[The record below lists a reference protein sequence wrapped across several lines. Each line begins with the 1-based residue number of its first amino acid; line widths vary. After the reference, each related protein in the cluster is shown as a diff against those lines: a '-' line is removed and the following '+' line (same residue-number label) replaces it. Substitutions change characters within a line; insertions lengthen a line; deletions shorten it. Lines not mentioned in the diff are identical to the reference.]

1 MKILLATSEAA
12 PYIKTGGLGDVA
24 AALPKAL
31 AVSPNTE
38 VAVFLPYYK
47 AIKDNQEFEIEY
59 VTNFTV
65 PLAWRNVYAGLFRA
79 VTKKKKLQYYF
90 IDNEYYFYRDGCYGH
105 YDDGE
110 RFAFFSKAILESLG
124 HLDWYPDVIH
134 ANDWQTALVP
144 VFLRAHYMKAEKYRP
159 IKTLFTIHNMEYQG
173 RFPDSFVDEV
183 LGLPGDWKGTMQFDN
198 ATNLMK
204 AAILTS
210 DRVSTVSRT
219 YANEIQDPYYA
230 HGLHDVLRQHAY
242 KLSGVVNGIDT
253 EVFDPAADALIYANF
268 DAATLEKKAENKKFL
283 QERLGLA
290 VRDDIPMVV
299 MVTRLVGHKGVD
311 LVQAV
316 MDDLMQDDL
325 QLVILGTGER
335 QYEDMFRSYAANFP
349 AKMSANILFD
359 NTLSHQVYAGAD
371 LVLMPSKQEPC
382 GLTQLIAMRYGTV
395 PIVRETGGLFDTVPA
410 YNVETGEGRG
420 FTFKSYN
427 AHDML
432 GAVRRA
438 AELFRD
444 KEHWTALQK
453 HDMAADSSWKNA
465 VQDYWNIYR
474 EMAGPVQE

>member
-1 MKILLATSEAA
+1 MKILLAASEAA
-12 PYIKTGGLGDVA
+12 PFIKTGGLGDVA

-31 AVSPNTE
+31 AESPNTE
-38 VAVFLPYYK
+38 VYVFLPYYK
-47 AIKDNQEFEIEY
+47 AIKDNPEFEMEY
-59 VTNFTV
+59 LTNFTV
-65 PLAWRNVYAGLFRA
+65 SLSWRNVYCGLFRA
-79 VTKKKKLQYYF
+79 VSKRKKLQYYF

-110 RFAFFSKAILESLG
+110 RFAFFSKAILEALQ

-134 ANDWQTALVP
+134 TNDWQTALVP
-144 VFLRAHYMKAEKYRP
+144 VFLRAFYMGAEKYQP

-173 RFPDSFVDEV
+173 RFPDDFVDAV

-204 AAILTS
+204 AAIHTA

-219 YANEIQDPYYA
+219 YANEIQDPYFA
-230 HGLHDVLRQHAY
+230 HGLHNVLRQHAY

-253 EVFDPAADALIYANF
+253 EVFNPAADPLIYTNF
-268 DAATLEKKAENKKFL
+268 DAATLEKKAENKRFL

-290 VRDDIPMVV
+290 VRDDVPMVI
-299 MVTRLVGHKGVD
+299 MITRLVGHKGVD

-316 MDDLMQDDL
+316 MDDLMWDDL
-325 QLVILGTGER
+325 QLIIIGTGEWH
-335 QYEDMFRSYAANFP
+335 YENMFRAYAANFP
-349 AKMSANILFD
+349 AKMSANIVFD
-359 NTLSHQVYAGAD
+359 NTLAHQAYAGAD

-382 GLTQLIAMRYGTV
+382 GLTQLIAMRYGTI

-410 YNVETGEGRG
+410 YDIATGEGNG
-420 FTFKSYN
+420 FTFKTYN

-432 GAVRRA
+432 DAVRRA
-438 AELFRD
+438 EALFQD

-453 HDMAADSSWKNA
+453 SVMAYDSSWKRS

-474 EMAGPVQE
+474 SMTEDA

>member
-12 PYIKTGGLGDVA
+12 PFVKTGGLGDVA

-31 AVSPNTE
+31 AESPNTE
-38 VAVFLPYYK
+38 VYVFLPYYK
-47 AIKDNQEFEIEY
+47 AIKDNPAFEIEY
-59 VTNFTV
+59 ITNFSV
-65 PLAWRNVYAGLFRA
+65 PLSWRNVYCGLFRA
-79 VTKKKKLQYYF
+79 VSKKKKLQYYF

-110 RFAFFSKAILESLG
+110 RFAFYSKAILESLQY
-124 HLDWYPDVIH
+124 LDWYPDVIH

-144 VFLRAHYMKAEKYRP
+144 VFLRAHYMKMAKYQP

-173 RFPDSFVDEV
+173 RFPDEFVDEV
-183 LGLPGDWKGTMQFDN
+183 LGLPTDWKPTMHFD
-198 ATNLMK
+198 TCCNLMK
-204 AAILTS
+204 AAIHTS

-219 YANEIQDPYYA
+219 YSFEIQDPYYA

-253 EVFDPAADALIYANF
+253 EVFDPATDPLIYANF
-268 DAATLEKKAENKKFL
+268 DANTLEKKAENKQFL
-283 QERLGLA
+283 QQRLGLA
-290 VRDDIPMVV
+290 VKDVPMII
-299 MVTRLVGHKGVD
+299 MITRLVGHKGVD

-316 MDDLMQDDL
+316 MDDLMWDDR
-325 QLVILGTGER
+325 QLVIIGTGER

-349 AKMSANILFD
+349 AKMSANIVFD
-359 NTLSHQVYAGAD
+359 NTLAHQAYAGAD
-371 LVLMPSKQEPC
+371 MVLMPSRQEPC
-382 GLTQLIAMRYGTV
+382 GLTQLIGMRYGTI

-410 YNVETGEGRG
+410 YNIETGEGNG

-438 AELFRD
+438 EELFYD

-453 HDMAADSSWKNA
+453 SVMAYDSSWK
-465 VQDYWNIYR
+465 R
-474 EMAGPVQE
+474 SVQEYWDIYHSLVD

>member
-31 AVSPNTE
+31 AESPNTE
-38 VAVFLPYYK
+38 VCVFLPYYK
-47 AIKDNQEFEIEY
+47 AIKDNPEFEIEY
-59 VTNFTV
+59 ITNFTV
-65 PLAWRNVYAGLFRA
+65 PLAWRNVYCGLFRA
-79 VTKKKKLQYYF
+79 VSKKKKLQYYF

-110 RFAFFSKAILESLG
+110 RFAFYSKAILESLA
-124 HLDWYPDVIH
+124 HLGWYPDIIH
-134 ANDWQTALVP
+134 ANDWQTALAP
-144 VFLRAHYMKAEKYRP
+144 VFLRAFYMGLESYQP
-159 IKTLFTIHNMEYQG
+159 IKTVYTIHNMEYQG
-173 RFPDSFVDEV
+173 RFPEQFVDEV
-183 LGLPGDWKGTMQFDN
+183 LGLPDDWKPTMRFDN
-198 ATNLMK
+198 CCNLMK
-204 AAILTS
+204 AAIHTA
-210 DRVSTVSRT
+210 DRVSTVSKT
-219 YANEIQDPYYA
+219 YAFEIQDPYYA

-253 EVFDPAADALIYANF
+253 DVFNPAGDPLIYANF
-268 DAATLEKKAENKKFL
+268 NADSLEKKAENKKFL

-290 VRDDIPMVV
+290 AREDAPMVI
-299 MVTRLVGHKGVD
+299 MITRLVGHKGVD

-316 MDDLMQDDL
+316 MDDLMWDDL
-325 QLVILGTGER
+325 QLVIIGTGER

-349 AKMSANILFD
+349 AKMSANIIFD
-359 NTLSHQVYAGAD
+359 NTLAHQAYAGAD

-382 GLTQLIAMRYGTV
+382 GLTQLIAMRYGTI
-395 PIVRETGGLFDTVPA
+395 PIVRETGGLYDTVPA
-410 YNVETGEGRG
+410 YDIETGEGNG

-438 AELFRD
+438 VELFHD

-453 HDMAADSSWKNA
+453 SVMNYDSSWK
-465 VQDYWNIYR
+465 R
-474 EMAGPVQE
+474 SVQEYLDIFHSLADDNG

>member
-31 AVSPNTE
+31 AESPNTE
-38 VAVFLPYYK
+38 VYVFLPYYK
-47 AIKDNQEFEIEY
+47 AIKDNPEFEIEY
-59 VTNFTV
+59 LTNFTIS
-65 PLAWRNVYAGLFRA
+65 LSWRNVYCGLFRA
-79 VTKKKKLQYYF
+79 VSKKKKLQYYF

-110 RFAFFSKAILESLG
+110 RFAFYSKAILESLQ

-144 VFLRAHYMKAEKYRP
+144 VLLRAFYMGVEKYRP

-183 LGLPGDWKGTMQFDN
+183 LGLPEDWKGTMNFDTC
-198 ATNLMK
+198 TNLMK
-204 AAILTS
+204 AAIHTA
-210 DRVSTVSRT
+210 DQVSTVSQT
-219 YANEIQDPYYA
+219 YANEIQDPYFA

-253 EVFDPAADALIYANF
+253 EVFNPESDPFIPVNF
-268 DAATLEKKAENKKFL
+268 TAGTLEKKAENKKFL

-290 VRDDIPMVV
+290 VREDAPIVIMI
-299 MVTRLVGHKGVD
+299 TRLVGHKGVD

-316 MDDLMQDDL
+316 MDDLMWDDL
-325 QLVILGTGER
+325 QMVVIGTGEA
-335 QYEDMFRSYAANFP
+335 QYENMFRAYAGNFP
-349 AKMSANILFD
+349 DKMSANIVFD
-359 NTLSHQVYAGAD
+359 NTLAHQAYAGAD

-382 GLTQLIAMRYGTV
+382 GLTQLIAMRYGTI
-395 PIVRETGGLFDTVPA
+395 PIVRETGGLYDTVPA
-410 YNVETGEGRG
+410 YDIETGEGNG

-438 AELFRD
+438 VELFHD

-453 HDMAADSSWKNA
+453 SVMNYDSSWK
-465 VQDYWNIYR
+465 R
-474 EMAGPVQE
+474 SVQEYLDIFHSLVDDIG

>member
-31 AVSPNTE
+31 AESPNTE

-47 AIKDNQEFEIEY
+47 AIKDNPEFELEY
-59 VTNFTV
+59 LTNFTV
-65 PLAWRNVYAGLFRA
+65 PLSWRNVYCGLFRA
-79 VTKKKKLQYYF
+79 VSKRKKLQYYF

-110 RFAFFSKAILESLG
+110 RFAFYSKAILEALQ

-144 VFLRAHYMKAEKYRP
+144 VFLRAFYMGVEKYRP

-183 LGLPGDWKGTMQFDN
+183 LGLPEDWKGTMNFDTC
-198 ATNLMK
+198 TNLMK
-204 AAILTS
+204 AAIHTA
-210 DRVSTVSRT
+210 DRVSTVSQT
-219 YANEIQDPYYA
+219 YANEIQDPYFA

-253 EVFDPAADALIYANF
+253 EVFNPESDPFIPVNF
-268 DAATLEKKAENKKFL
+268 TAGTLEKKAENKKFL

-290 VRDDIPMVV
+290 VREDAPIVIMI
-299 MVTRLVGHKGVD
+299 TRLVGHKGVD

-316 MDDLMQDDL
+316 MDDLMWDDL
-325 QLVILGTGER
+325 QMVVIGTGEA
-335 QYEDMFRSYAANFP
+335 QYENMFRAYAGNFP
-349 AKMSANILFD
+349 DKMSANIVFD
-359 NTLSHQVYAGAD
+359 NTLAHQAYAGAD

-382 GLTQLIAMRYGTV
+382 GLTQLIAMRYGTI
-395 PIVRETGGLFDTVPA
+395 PIVRETGGLYDTVPA
-410 YNVETGEGRG
+410 YDIETGEGNG

-438 AELFRD
+438 VELFHD

-453 HDMAADSSWKNA
+453 SVMNYDSSWK
-465 VQDYWNIYR
+465 R
-474 EMAGPVQE
+474 SVQEYLDIFHSLVDDIG